1 MREERGPE
9 TSYRGVALWAFMF
22 GVCAALVYGAVI
34 WLIFW
39 LME

>member
-1 MREERGPE
+1 MRDERGPE
-9 TSYRGVALWAFMF
+9 TRYRGVVLWATTFAL
-22 GVCAALVYGAVI
+22 CAALIYGAVI